1 MATRSGILAAG
12 VMLVDYVHRI
22 SHWPE
27 QGWLTEIQHS
37 EKAAGGAPLNVL
49 LTLSRMQCTLP
60 LAAIGLL
67 GNDADGDFLLAMMKA
82 AQIDYRLVQR
92 TDDKPTAM
100 TQVMTA
106 PDGQRTFS
114 FHPAPTAYWT
124 DRTSPPSMT
133 HSASFIWGI
142 CCCWKR
148 WTAWTVNLGPAAP
161 GCWHTC
167 SSGAIS
173 RPLDLASRAGYFTS
187 LDLASRAG
195 DYRPQVLP
203 ALRWLDYLVINEL
216 EAQALSG
223 VLLRDGRGIQPPAAF
238 ARAAQWL
245 AEQGVRQR
253 VVIHAPEGAWGREAD
268 GEGVW
273 QPAWQLAPD
282 AIVGSV
288 GAGDAFCAGVL
299 FASHEGEDMVST
311 LKLAHTCA
319 CFNLRAAN
327 ATDGI
332 RPLRDMREWMAQA
345 VCVESPSP
353 SGLTTSAEKT

>member
-100 TQVMTA
+100 TQVMTT
-106 PDGQRTFS
+106 PDGQRTFFFS
-114 FHPAPTAYWT
+114 PGANSLLDRPHFAAVDDAQRIFHLGYLLLLETLDGVDSEFGT
-124 DRTSPPSMT
+124 R
-133 HSASFIWGI
+133 SA
-142 CCCWKR
+142 R
-148 WTAWTVNLGPAAP
+148 L
-161 GCWHTC
+161 
-167 SSGAIS
+167 
-173 RPLDLASRAGYFTS
+173 LAHMQQRGYFTS
-187 LDLASRAG
+187 LDLASRAC

>member
-1 MATRSGILAAG
+1 MLLLETLDGVDSEFGTRSA
-12 VMLVDYVHRI
+12 R
-22 SHWPE
+22 
-27 QGWLTEIQHS
+27 
-37 EKAAGGAPLNVL
+37 
-49 LTLSRMQCTLP
+49 
-60 LAAIGLL
+60 
-67 GNDADGDFLLAMMKA
+67 LLAHM
-82 AQIDYRLVQR
+82 QQR
-92 TDDKPTAM
+92 
-100 TQVMTA
+100 
-106 PDGQRTFS
+106 GYF
-114 FHPAPTAYWT
+114 
-124 DRTSPPSMT
+124 TS
-133 HSASFIWGI
+133 
-142 CCCWKR
+142 
-148 WTAWTVNLGPAAP
+148 
-161 GCWHTC
+161 
-167 SSGAIS
+167 
-173 RPLDLASRAGYFTS
+173 LDLASRAGYFTS

-223 VLLRDGRGIQPPAAF
+223 VLLRDGRGIQPPAALPVPRSGWRS
-238 ARAAQWL
+238 RACVSVL
-245 AEQGVRQR
+245 SSMR
-253 VVIHAPEGAWGREAD
+253 PGAWGREAD